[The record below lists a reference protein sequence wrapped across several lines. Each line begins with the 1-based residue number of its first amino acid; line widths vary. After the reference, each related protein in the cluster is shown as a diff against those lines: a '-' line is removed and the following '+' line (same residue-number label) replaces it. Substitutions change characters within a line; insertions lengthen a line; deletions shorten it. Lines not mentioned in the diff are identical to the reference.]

1 MIEMN
6 FTESFIKQQ
15 VKCLDILTE
24 LIAYDKQHG
33 DPPEKTRVLEGF
45 IDTQRKA
52 LETATK
58 LFEKH
63 KTALELAEREER
75 LKKEEQDKIE
85 AAKRKE
91 EQKKA
96 KVKEDLKKATT
107 EEGSL
112 FCSAD
117 EADEAQE
124 QELDEDTEA
133 DDGYGF
139 EEDDED

>member
-15 VKCLDILTE
+15 IKCLDILSE

-58 LFEKH
+58 MFVKH
-63 KTALELAEREER
+63 KTSLELAEREER
-75 LKKEEQDKIE
+75 LKREKQAKIE
-85 AAKRKE
+85 AAKLKE
-91 EQKKA
+91 EQKKE
-96 KVKEDLKKATT
+96 KVKEDLKKATSD
-107 EEGSL
+107 EGSL
-112 FCSAD
+112 FCSCDD
-117 EADEAQE
+117 EAEA